1 MAQGSL
7 AWVSS
12 DQILKLLESGN
23 VEKSASVTW
32 HSTSQNSWFA
42 SNSYLHISAYIC
54 ICLLYHIYIYTYAY
68 DCTHIHIPH
77 HWHPKYGVKPI
88 NMSALCAHFS
98 ALFSSIS
105 CYIVASAIV
114 LKEQHFLPLPISPF
128 FARFQS
134 KASCETSCSTS
145 TSGPKDDRICWR
157 NQHLWISSV
166 TFFLRGWRIL
176 WLNCINLWIQKMTQ
190 WPPPKRNF
198 FFKCVRIFTTF
209 SRNQQKNI
217 ESLTF
222 NKSDM
227 NPSPILSGP
236 LKSLWIWSPRSGP
249 CHRGPWKTFH
259 D

>member
-1 MAQGSL
+1 MHMIVHIYTCYTQSTPL
-7 AWVSS
+7 APQNHESS
-12 DQILKLLESGN
+12 
-23 VEKSASVTW
+23 
-32 HSTSQNSWFA
+32 
-42 SNSYLHISAYIC
+42 
-54 ICLLYHIYIYTYAY
+54 ICLA
-68 DCTHIHIPH
+68 
-77 HWHPKYGVKPI
+77 PKYGVKPI
-88 NMSALCAHFS
+88 NMSALCAHFA

-198 FFKCVRIFTTF
+198 FFLMCANFHHF
-209 SRNQQKNI
+209 QQKSAEKYRITN
-217 ESLTF
+217 LQ
-222 NKSDM
+222 
-227 NPSPILSGP
+227 
-236 LKSLWIWSPRSGP
+236 
-249 CHRGPWKTFH
+249 
-259 D
+259 